1 MEIGTVR
8 QVDIDREMQV
18 AYLDYA
24 MSVIIARALPD
35 VRDGLKP
42 VHRRILYAMHDMG
55 LHHDSS
61 YKKSARIVGEVLG
74 KYHPH
79 GDAAVYDSMVRM
91 AQDFSMRYLL
101 VDGQGNFGSIDG
113 DSAAAMRYTEA
124 RQTSLS
130 EEMLADIKKATVDF
144 GPNFD
149 GSLQEPLVLP
159 AAFPNLLVNGS
170 AGIAVGMATNI
181 PPHNLG
187 EVCDALSYLI
197 DNYDRVDEVSVDE
210 LMRFIQGPDFPTG
223 GIIPINNGQSGEDGG
238 AEEMED
244 PLRSAYAVGR
254 GRITVQAK
262 AHTESMSR
270 NRNRIV
276 VTELPYQVNKSRLIE
291 RIAELVRDGKLEGI
305 TDLRDESDRQGMRVI
320 VEVTRNVDPEAML
333 KQLFRLTPM
342 SSTFSIML
350 LALVDGE
357 PRTLSLRRLLYHYVE
372 HRREI
377 ITRRS
382 QYDLERA
389 RERAHVLEGLLIAL
403 DNLDEVIRLIRHSRT
418 VETAHANLRKRF
430 KLTDVQAQAILD
442 MPLRRLAALERQ
454 KIEEEYREKIELIA
468 YLEDLLAHPAKILVL
483 IKEDLARL
491 KQKYGDERR
500 TEIIRGSGAEI
511 IMGVPVPDSDSVV
524 VFERSGNVRRE
535 PDNRRYQFAL
545 GRGDEVPQHAVLANA
560 RDMLMCFTPDG
571 RAFPIAAHAVP
582 LAESGEKKT
591 VRDLCNVGR
600 DDELVCVIAISPEDA
615 ATAETAFLTTVTSLG
630 KIKRTRMA
638 ELRKALGRGETAVM
652 NVDENDRLLWAAVTS
667 NDREL
672 ILVSAD
678 AQAIRFN
685 EEEVRASGLGAG
697 GVMAIKLADSDR
709 LVGAGLVNDGL
720 LLTVTRNGYGKISKL
735 STYPAQKRYGS
746 GIVAAK
752 LSAGTGPLAAA
763 GVVEQDQQVIL
774 ITEKGAGKR
783 LKVTA
788 FAEMGRATSGKR
800 LVELPANETIRG
812 AVFLAGNVRGSG
824 GEPRGDDP
832 GGKPGKPPRDG
843 RSGTSAPKTAR
854 VAAARSRAK
863 MTPGAMPSRGRMSA
877 SVAVQSAP
885 LEAGKDVPRSGA
897 AVEYELDVPD
907 SKPTTRKTVAR
918 PAAADAKA
926 VRVKKSEPQTRS
938 AKPKA
943 TRPAPQ
949 AAKATE
955 TAPVAQAQPVE
966 QTELDLPVKRRSVRS
981 TSTGEKTPR
990 KGTSKT
996 IPAGKEEAELDLPVK
1011 RRAVRGQMPLPL
1023 DELEL
1028 DLPAPV
1034 KKARDR
1040 VQPAA
1045 DKTGERHKPAPQASG
1060 KAETTTDRRR
1070 SGAGGKQPRRIT
1082 STKPK
1087 RE

>member
-79 GDAAVYDSMVRM
+79 GDGAVYDSMVRM

-124 RQTSLS
+124 RQTLLS
-130 EEMLADIKKATVDF
+130 QEMLSDIKKATVDF

-181 PPHNLG
+181 PPHNLS
-187 EVCDALSYLI
+187 EVCDALSFLI

-210 LMRFIQGPDFPTG
+210 LMQFIQGPDFPTG
-223 GIIPINNGQSGEDGG
+223 GIIPISNGQNGKNGD
-238 AEEMED
+238 EELED

-270 NRNRIV
+270 NRSRIV

-305 TDLRDESDRQGMRVI
+305 TDLRDESDRQGMRLI

-389 RERAHVLEGLLIAL
+389 RERAHILEGLLVAL
-403 DNLDEVIRLIRHSRT
+403 DNLDEVIQTIRRSRT
-418 VETAHANLRKRF
+418 AETAHANLRKRF

-454 KIEEEYREKIELIA
+454 KIEDEYREKLELIA

-483 IKEDLARL
+483 IKDDLAQL

-500 TEIIRGSGAEI
+500 TAIVRGSGEGI
-511 IMGVPVPDSDSVV
+511 ILGALVPDSDSVF
-524 VFERSGNVRRE
+524 VFERGGCVRRE

-545 GRGDEVPQHAVLANA
+545 GRGDEVPRHVVIANA
-560 RDMLMCFTPDG
+560 RDTLVCFTPDG
-571 RAFPIAAHAVP
+571 RAFPVAANAVP
-582 LAESGEKKT
+582 FAENGEKKT
-591 VRDLCNVGR
+591 IRDLCNVSR
-600 DDELVCVIAISPEDA
+600 DDEIAYVIAVSPEDQGA
-615 ATAETAFLTTVTSLG
+615 DSESALLTTVTVMG
-630 KIKRTRMA
+630 KIKRTRMTD
-638 ELRKALGRGETAVM
+638 LRKALGRGETSVM
-652 NVDENDRLLWAAVTS
+652 NVDENDRLLWAAVTTD
-667 NDREL
+667 DREL
-672 ILVSAD
+672 VLVSAE
-678 AQAIRFN
+678 AKAIRFS

-697 GVMAIKLADSDR
+697 GVMAMKLDSTDH
-709 LVGAGLVNDGL
+709 LVG
-720 LLTVTRNGYGKISKL
+720 
-735 STYPAQKRYGS
+735 
-746 GIVAAK
+746 
-752 LSAGTGPLAAA
+752 
-763 GVVEQDQQVIL
+763 
-774 ITEKGAGKR
+774 
-783 LKVTA
+783 
-788 FAEMGRATSGKR
+788 
-800 LVELPANETIRG
+800 
-812 AVFLAGNVRGSG
+812 
-824 GEPRGDDP
+824 
-832 GGKPGKPPRDG
+832 
-843 RSGTSAPKTAR
+843 
-854 VAAARSRAK
+854 
-863 MTPGAMPSRGRMSA
+863 
-877 SVAVQSAP
+877 
-885 LEAGKDVPRSGA
+885 
-897 AVEYELDVPD
+897 
-907 SKPTTRKTVAR
+907 
-918 PAAADAKA
+918 
-926 VRVKKSEPQTRS
+926 
-938 AKPKA
+938 
-943 TRPAPQ
+943 
-949 AAKATE
+949 
-955 TAPVAQAQPVE
+955 
-966 QTELDLPVKRRSVRS
+966 
-981 TSTGEKTPR
+981 
-990 KGTSKT
+990 
-996 IPAGKEEAELDLPVK
+996 
-1011 RRAVRGQMPLPL
+1011 
-1023 DELEL
+1023 
-1028 DLPAPV
+1028 
-1034 KKARDR
+1034 
-1040 VQPAA
+1040 
-1045 DKTGERHKPAPQASG
+1045 
-1060 KAETTTDRRR
+1060 RR
-1070 SGAGGKQPRRIT
+1070 SGH
-1082 STKPK
+1082 
-1087 RE
+1087 